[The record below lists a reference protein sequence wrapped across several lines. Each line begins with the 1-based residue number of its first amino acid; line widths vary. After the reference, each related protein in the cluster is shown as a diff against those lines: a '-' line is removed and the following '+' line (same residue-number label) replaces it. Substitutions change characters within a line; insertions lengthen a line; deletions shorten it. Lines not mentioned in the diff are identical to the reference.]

1 MPMREATRT
10 IVEARF
16 VYSDR
21 SNGSPRASRAS
32 MASAWTARAAHDFEP
47 SLVGAEGCNEV
58 AVAAGYKAAAV
69 DAGEKVAAVRYAASS
84 RRFG

>member
-1 MPMREATRT
+1 
-10 IVEARF
+10 
-16 VYSDR
+16 
-21 SNGSPRASRAS
+21 